1 MWIPAAGPA
10 FRRRGSWCLWIPTWR
25 QPASIDLAFWT
36 RNAPPLRRTS
46 RTLCG
51 RPPTSPSTL
60 RKTRSSTISPS
71 RGLASIRG
79 RGMRFSAAIEKTG
92 RDEGNSAS
100 RGRGPADSCRRLQK
114 ESGGY
119 NRPVLID
126 IEGSLVLIST
136 GREQG
141 GTGQ

>member
-1 MWIPAAGPA
+1 
-10 FRRRGSWCLWIPTWR
+10 
-25 QPASIDLAFWT
+25 
-36 RNAPPLRRTS
+36 
-46 RTLCG
+46 
-51 RPPTSPSTL
+51 
-60 RKTRSSTISPS
+60 
-71 RGLASIRG
+71 
-79 RGMRFSAAIEKTG
+79 MRFSAAIEKTG